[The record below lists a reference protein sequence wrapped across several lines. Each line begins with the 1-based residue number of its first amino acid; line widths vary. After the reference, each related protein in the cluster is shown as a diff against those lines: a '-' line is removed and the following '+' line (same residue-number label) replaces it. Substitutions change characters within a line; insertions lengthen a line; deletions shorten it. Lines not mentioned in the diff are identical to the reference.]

1 MAVQSA
7 TFADIHLSEEDIKSR
22 YIQPALEDKGWDK
35 FHMLLEYP
43 YTPGQ
48 IIVQGSMKHR
58 KRGKRVDYLLF
69 TEENSPIAIVEA
81 KDMKHAPADGIQQAI
96 DYAKD
101 LDLPFAYAS
110 NGEKFV
116 EHDMHTGAERIIDMD
131 DFPTPLA
138 LRERYR
144 QWMYDHMNLS
154 KEGAQLL
161 DIPNYSDSDSYPP
174 RYYQRIAINK
184 VIEAVACVKNRKS
197 SRSIPSPKYPS
208 ALVS

>member
-35 FHMLLEYP
+35 FHMRLEYP

-58 KRGKRVDYLLF
+58 KRGKRVDYLLL
-69 TEENSPIAIVEA
+69 TEDNSPIAIVEA
-81 KDMKHAPADGIQQAI
+81 KDRKHAPADGIQQAI

-116 EHDMHTGAERIIDMD
+116 EHDMHTGAV
-131 DFPTPLA
+131 P
-138 LRERYR
+138 
-144 QWMYDHMNLS
+144 
-154 KEGAQLL
+154 
-161 DIPNYSDSDSYPP
+161 
-174 RYYQRIAINK
+174 
-184 VIEAVACVKNRKS
+184 
-197 SRSIPSPKYPS
+197 
-208 ALVS
+208 